1 MRRGYRLGDDGF
13 RLLQR
18 RQMDHAL
25 AKQQP
30 VQLVEYAE
38 HIECIRRDETL
49 DVGQCT
55 PEQRDRSAGQLP
67 FLSGNGGRDE

>member
-1 MRRGYRLGDDGF
+1 MRRGYRLGDNGF

-25 AKQQP
+25 AKQKP

-38 HIECIRRDETL
+38 HIERYRRDETL
-49 DVGQCT
+49 DVGQ
-55 PEQRDRSAGQLP
+55 
-67 FLSGNGGRDE
+67 